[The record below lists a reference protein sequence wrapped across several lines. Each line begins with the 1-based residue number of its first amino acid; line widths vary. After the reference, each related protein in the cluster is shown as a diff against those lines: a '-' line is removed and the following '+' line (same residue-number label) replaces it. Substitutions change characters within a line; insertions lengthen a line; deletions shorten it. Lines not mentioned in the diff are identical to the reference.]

1 MFKRFGITVLC
12 ILMSVMFFGCTV
24 KQSDDVKIAEAYI
37 NGFEKFYTQGNT
49 YLEQG
54 LQLQAHYSFGW
65 SAASVSSMRYCI
77 DCLLFLKGEGES
89 LEGVVGGRLSDW
101 DKIAAMNY
109 SSPYPY
115 FFEGL
120 VFNVQ
125 GKNDYAQKCYEKALI
140 NPAFSDEN
148 DKVLMVLG
156 ALSQDD
162 LKYLKNKLEAV
173 EDKIFK
179 AYEPDTR
186 PYPRCEMNYSDK
198 YLRTLAKEALTA
210 SETDYRGA
218 LRHYE
223 VALSVNPFEGDN
235 YVGCALMNF
244 YLNDIDKTYYYVN
257 EGLFVDPE
265 HEGLN
270 KLADILNKEA
280 SE

>member
-1 MFKRFGITVLC
+1 MFKRFGIAVLC
-12 ILMSVMFFGCTV
+12 LLMSAVFFGCTSR
-24 KQSDDVKIAEAYI
+24 QTDGIKIAEAYI
-37 NGFEKFYTQGNT
+37 NGFEKFYTQGNK

-54 LQLQAHYSFGW
+54 LQLQADYSFGW
-65 SAASVSSMRYCI
+65 SAASISSMRYCI
-77 DCLLFLKGEGES
+77 DCLLYLKGEGES

-109 SSPYPY
+109 TSPYPY
-115 FFEGL
+115 FFEGI

-125 GKNDYAQKCYEKALI
+125 GKDDYARKCYEKALI
-140 NPAFSDEN
+140 NPAFSDKN
-148 DKVLMVLG
+148 DKVLMVLKT
-156 ALSQDD
+156 LSQKD
-162 LKYLKNKLEAV
+162 LKYLKKKLEEV

-179 AYEPDTR
+179 VYEPNTK

-198 YLRTLAKEALTA
+198 YLRTLAKEALAA

-223 VALSVNPFEGDN
+223 VALSANPFEGDN
-235 YVGCALMNF
+235 YVGCALMHF
-244 YLNDIDKTYYYVN
+244 CLNDIDETYYYVN

-265 HEGLN
+265 HEGLK